1 MDGRTTGKPDGTGS
15 HIWLH
20 HIMQIRVGE
29 RTHTIEM
36 DIPIPIGASA
46 DMREQLLNE
55 AESSMEE
62 LANRIENR
70 EPLKVTRSQPTQ
82 ADRATSIKAP
92 ASSGQSAAS
101 KTTASAAPSAPTP
114 TPLQLGAT
122 AQPPVQARGSTPPV
136 VPVSKETAVP
146 PTRPN
151 IGASMPSSPGMSV
164 DTSGSLKLPQF
175 IQFIKDTLDLSPKQA
190 MELLNVKSLSG
201 LNLREALEELQEIVG
216 QDASKMTTPLAAA
229 DQKPVESNQTKE
241 PKGPK
246 GQQETDGVKA
256 GGTSRASASGAG
268 EDQAGRPSSSSA
280 SLPPIKFPGA
290 ANPKNPDIVEIT
302 NAVVRDTPPSYAFD
316 EEIDLE
322 SDEIDL
328 KEEEDVEYVPELTNQ
343 ERQLG
348 ENVLAKLREAHGS
361 SSASDARLKVLHNVT
376 DSQVS
381 EEQLLQLV
389 DGIWGIT
396 ALKKLKN
403 DQAEALISWAKED
416 DFLSEV
422 EIVQLLMQEEQYA
435 GSDR

>member
-20 HIMQIRVGE
+20 HTMQVRVGE

-46 DMREQLLNE
+46 DIREQLLNE

-122 AQPPVQARGSTPPV
+122 AQPPVQARGSTPPL

-216 QDASKMTTPLAAA
+216 HDTGSMTTPTA
-229 DQKPVESNQTKE
+229 V
-241 PKGPK
+241 
-246 GQQETDGVKA
+246 A
-256 GGTSRASASGAG
+256 G
-268 EDQAGRPSSSSA
+268 
-280 SLPPIKFPGA
+280 
-290 ANPKNPDIVEIT
+290 
-302 NAVVRDTPPSYAFD
+302 
-316 EEIDLE
+316 
-322 SDEIDL
+322 
-328 KEEEDVEYVPELTNQ
+328 
-343 ERQLG
+343 
-348 ENVLAKLREAHGS
+348 
-361 SSASDARLKVLHNVT
+361 
-376 DSQVS
+376 
-381 EEQLLQLV
+381 
-389 DGIWGIT
+389 
-396 ALKKLKN
+396 
-403 DQAEALISWAKED
+403 
-416 DFLSEV
+416 
-422 EIVQLLMQEEQYA
+422 
-435 GSDR
+435 

>member
-1 MDGRTTGKPDGTGS
+1 MGVPHDARRPGLADDG
-15 HIWLH
+15 
-20 HIMQIRVGE
+20 Q
-29 RTHTIEM
+29 
-36 DIPIPIGASA
+36 
-46 DMREQLLNE
+46 
-55 AESSMEE
+55 
-62 LANRIENR
+62 
-70 EPLKVTRSQPTQ
+70 
-82 ADRATSIKAP
+82 
-92 ASSGQSAAS
+92 
-101 KTTASAAPSAPTP
+101 
-114 TPLQLGAT
+114 
-122 AQPPVQARGSTPPV
+122 
-136 VPVSKETAVP
+136 
-146 PTRPN
+146 
-151 IGASMPSSPGMSV
+151 
-164 DTSGSLKLPQF
+164 
-175 IQFIKDTLDLSPKQA
+175 
-190 MELLNVKSLSG
+190 
-201 LNLREALEELQEIVG
+201 ALEELQEIVG
-216 QDASKMTTPLAAA
+216 HDTGSMTTPTAAA
-229 DQKPVESNQTKE
+229 GQKSVESNQTKE
-241 PKGPK
+241 PK

-290 ANPKNPDIVEIT
+290 ANPKIPDIVEIT

-328 KEEEDVEYVPELTNQ
+328 EEEEDVEYVPELTNQ

>member
-1 MDGRTTGKPDGTGS
+1 
-15 HIWLH
+15 
-20 HIMQIRVGE
+20 
-29 RTHTIEM
+29 
-36 DIPIPIGASA
+36 
-46 DMREQLLNE
+46 
-55 AESSMEE
+55 
-62 LANRIENR
+62 
-70 EPLKVTRSQPTQ
+70 
-82 ADRATSIKAP
+82 
-92 ASSGQSAAS
+92 
-101 KTTASAAPSAPTP
+101 
-114 TPLQLGAT
+114 
-122 AQPPVQARGSTPPV
+122 
-136 VPVSKETAVP
+136 
-146 PTRPN
+146 
-151 IGASMPSSPGMSV
+151 
-164 DTSGSLKLPQF
+164 
-175 IQFIKDTLDLSPKQA
+175 
-190 MELLNVKSLSG
+190 LNVKSLSG

-216 QDASKMTTPLAAA
+216 HDTASMTTPPAAA
-229 DQKPVESNQTKE
+229 GQKPVESNQTKE
-241 PKGPK
+241 PKG
-246 GQQETDGVKA
+246 QQETADVKT
-256 GGTSRASASGAG
+256 GGASRATASSVGD
-268 EDQAGRPSSSSA
+268 DQAGRSSSSSA
-280 SLPPIKFPGA
+280 SSPPIKFPGT

-328 KEEEDVEYVPELTNQ
+328 EEEEDVEYVPELTNQ

>member
-20 HIMQIRVGE
+20 HTMQVRVGE

-46 DMREQLLNE
+46 DIRKQLLNE

-122 AQPPVQARGSTPPV
+122 AQPPAQARGSIPPA

-151 IGASMPSSPGMSV
+151 IGASMPSSPGMSI
-164 DTSGSLKLPQF
+164 DTSSSLKLPQF
-175 IQFIKDTLDLSPKQA
+175 IQFIKEALDLTPKQA

-216 QDASKMTTPLAAA
+216 QDTANMATQTIPTSQKSGES
-229 DQKPVESNQTKE
+229 DQTRAEAKT
-241 PKGPK
+241 
-246 GQQETDGVKA
+246 QQAT
-256 GGTSRASASGAG
+256 
-268 EDQAGRPSSSSA
+268 
-280 SLPPIKFPGA
+280 PGA
-290 ANPKNPDIVEIT
+290 ALR
-302 NAVVRDTPPSYAFD
+302 VVP
-316 EEIDLE
+316 
-322 SDEIDL
+322 
-328 KEEEDVEYVPELTNQ
+328 
-343 ERQLG
+343 
-348 ENVLAKLREAHGS
+348 
-361 SSASDARLKVLHNVT
+361 
-376 DSQVS
+376 
-381 EEQLLQLV
+381 
-389 DGIWGIT
+389 
-396 ALKKLKN
+396 
-403 DQAEALISWAKED
+403 
-416 DFLSEV
+416 
-422 EIVQLLMQEEQYA
+422 
-435 GSDR
+435 

>member
-1 MDGRTTGKPDGTGS
+1 M
-15 HIWLH
+15 
-20 HIMQIRVGE
+20 
-29 RTHTIEM
+29 
-36 DIPIPIGASA
+36 
-46 DMREQLLNE
+46 
-55 AESSMEE
+55 
-62 LANRIENR
+62 
-70 EPLKVTRSQPTQ
+70 
-82 ADRATSIKAP
+82 
-92 ASSGQSAAS
+92 
-101 KTTASAAPSAPTP
+101 
-114 TPLQLGAT
+114 
-122 AQPPVQARGSTPPV
+122 
-136 VPVSKETAVP
+136 
-146 PTRPN
+146 
-151 IGASMPSSPGMSV
+151 
-164 DTSGSLKLPQF
+164 
-175 IQFIKDTLDLSPKQA
+175 
-190 MELLNVKSLSG
+190 
-201 LNLREALEELQEIVG
+201 
-216 QDASKMTTPLAAA
+216 
-229 DQKPVESNQTKE
+229 
-241 PKGPK
+241 
-246 GQQETDGVKA
+246 KA
-256 GGTSRASASGAG
+256 GGTSHASASGAG

-290 ANPKNPDIVEIT
+290 ANPKNADIVEIT

-328 KEEEDVEYVPELTNQ
+328 EEEEDVEYVPELTNQ

>member
-1 MDGRTTGKPDGTGS
+1 MDGRKTGKPDGTGS

-20 HIMQIRVGE
+20 HTMQVRVGE

-46 DMREQLLNE
+46 DIREQLLNE

-62 LANRIENR
+62 LASRIENR
-70 EPLKVTRSQPTQ
+70 EPLKVTRSQPPQ
-82 ADRATSIKAP
+82 ADRASSIKAP
-92 ASSGQSAAS
+92 ASSGQSAAN
-101 KTTASAAPSAPTP
+101 KTTASTAPSAPAP
-114 TPLQLGAT
+114 SPLQLGAT
-122 AQPPVQARGSTPPV
+122 AQARGSIPTV
-136 VPVSKETAVP
+136 VPVSKETAVT

-151 IGASMPSSPGMSV
+151 ICASMPSSPGTTV

-216 QDASKMTTPLAAA
+216 RDTGTMTTPTAAA
-229 DQKPVESNQTKE
+229 GQKSVESNQTKE
-241 PKGPK
+241 PK

-256 GGTSRASASGAG
+256 GGTSRASTSGAG

-328 KEEEDVEYVPELTNQ
+328 EEEEDVEYVPELTNQ

-422 EIVQLLMQEEQYA
+422 EIVLLLMQEEQYA

>member
-20 HIMQIRVGE
+20 HTMQIRVGE

-46 DMREQLLNE
+46 DMRDQLLNE

-62 LANRIENR
+62 LASRIENR

-82 ADRATSIKAP
+82 ADRAPSIKAP
-92 ASSGQSAAS
+92 ASSGQSAAN
-101 KTTASAAPSAPTP
+101 KTPASAAPSTPAP

-122 AQPPVQARGSTPPV
+122 AQPPAQARSSIPPV

-216 QDASKMTTPLAAA
+216 HETASMTTPTAVA
-229 DQKPVESNQTKE
+229 DQKSVESNQTKE
-241 PKGPK
+241 PKG
-246 GQQETDGVKA
+246 QQEKA
-256 GGTSRASASGAG
+256 GGASRAPASGAG
-268 EDQAGRPSSSSA
+268 EDQAGRSSSSSA
-280 SLPPIKFPGA
+280 SPPPIKFPGA

-302 NAVVRDTPPSYAFD
+302 NAVVRDTPASYAFD

-328 KEEEDVEYVPELTNQ
+328 EEGEEVEYVPELTNQ

-361 SSASDARLKVLHNVT
+361 SSASDARLKVLRNVT

-435 GSDR
+435 SSDR